1 MKTLKNLNAMLNDGS
16 KIVIVAVLALAGLI
30 TSFSGQNRLF
40 DYFAQFLP
48 LLLFGLVA
56 IYAQFKG
63 YTLLSFTILLMIFYP
78 SSISNFTDA
87 VLQLIGGRF
96 TFTFQ
101 IFIHFWIGIFLL
113 AMILSILLSG
123 MTLKPKLRNVD
134 LFFLSVGFIHI
145 FIFNN
150 MIASI
155 NSLLLIIIALLVG
168 SRKLAALLFVIKY
181 LMVPLN
187 YIDNLLRYDTLSLAL
202 HVRSIT
208 GVVVLIVLLAYFA
221 KIYPDSAI
229 E

>member
-1 MKTLKNLNAMLNDGS
+1 MKTLKNLNMMLNDGS
-16 KIVIVAVLALAGLI
+16 KILIVGILALAGLV

-40 DYFAQFLP
+40 EYFSQFLP

-63 YTLLSFTILLMIFYP
+63 YSLLSFTILLMIFYP

-87 VLQLIGGRF
+87 LLQLIGGRF
-96 TFTFQ
+96 TFTIQ
-101 IFIHFWIGIFLL
+101 IFIHFWIGVFLL

-123 MTLKPKLRNVD
+123 IQLKPKLRNVD
-134 LFFLSVGFIHI
+134 LLFLAAGFIHI
-145 FIFNN
+145 FVFNN

-155 NSLLLIIIALLVG
+155 NSLLLIIIALLLG

-181 LMVPLN
+181 LMTPLA
-187 YIDNLLRYDTLSLAL
+187 YIDNILKYDTLSLAL

-208 GVVVLIVLLAYFA
+208 GIIVLFILLAYFA
-221 KIYPDSAI
+221 KLYPDSSI

>member
-1 MKTLKNLNAMLNDGS
+1 MKTLKNLNQMVNDGS
-16 KIVIVAVLALAGLI
+16 KIIIVAILALAGLI

-63 YTLLSFTILLMIFYP
+63 YSLLSFAILLMIFYP
-78 SSISNFTDA
+78 SSISDFTDA
-87 VLQLIGGRF
+87 VLQLIGGRNA
-96 TFTFQ
+96 FTFQ
-101 IFIHFWIGIFLL
+101 IFIHFWIGVFLL

-123 MTLKPKLRNVD
+123 TIIKPKLRNVD
-134 LFFLSVGFIHI
+134 LLFLAAGFIHI
-145 FIFNN
+145 FVFNN

-155 NSLLLIIIALLVG
+155 NSLLLIIIAILLG

-181 LMVPLN
+181 LMTPLN
-187 YIDNLLRYDTLSLAL
+187 YIDNILRYDALSLAF
-202 HVRSIT
+202 HIRSIT
-208 GVVVLIVLLAYFA
+208 GIIVLFILIAYFA

>member
-1 MKTLKNLNAMLNDGS
+1 MKTLKNLNLILNDGS
-16 KIVIVAVLALAGLI
+16 KIIIVAVLALAGLI

-63 YTLLSFTILLMIFYP
+63 YSLLSFTILLLIFYP

-87 VLQLIGGRF
+87 SLQLIGGRF
-96 TFTFQ
+96 TFTFE

-123 MTLKPKLRNVD
+123 LTIKPKLSNVD
-134 LFFLSVGFIHI
+134 LLFLAAGFIHI
-145 FIFNN
+145 FVFNN

-155 NSLLLIIIALLVG
+155 NSLLLIIIALMLG
-168 SRKLAALLFVIKY
+168 SRKLASLLFVIKY
-181 LMVPLN
+181 LMTPLN
-187 YIDNLLRYDTLSLAL
+187 YVDNLFRYDTLSLAL
-202 HVRSIT
+202 HIRSIT
-208 GVVVLIVLLAYFA
+208 GIIVLCILIVYLT
-221 KIYPDSAI
+221 KIFSDSSI